1 MKTSISYIPKGLV
14 SQELYPRICDI
25 IDDVISKNETEFRDI
40 LNKYKD
46 YDNMSGE
53 AVQETLKEFGY
64 ESIIKI
70 LNLPDSTSARL
81 GYFLNAISLLKGHKE
96 GVKLVCRLLGGNA
109 VIKEWFDD
117 FIGYSDGDWTAST
130 AYTNDFTVKG
140 LCPSDGNTY
149 LYKATITGGGIS
161 GPSIPAW
168 PDALYS
174 TVLDNEVTWEN
185 IGKPQVI
192 EYWQPNKAYVAN
204 QHVIAPYYTRVDGYT
219 TPDALINPAPL
230 SNNPFPNPR
239 PAGGKHYVYRCVAAG
254 TTGAT
259 PPAFPTTIGN
269 AYAVVDNTVTWVCLD
284 PEAYYYFDIVW
295 SFPPASATPYTID
308 YFREFI
314 RSYVYPVLSSL
325 LIAAT
330 PDPVTGA
337 GGSWMFSLGCPWCPS
352 QPVSVGTKFVESSGH
367 FHLPYLPTPINTF
380 YLECKL
386 PGITDAVEP
395 NWALYNFGDL
405 IVDGTVT
412 WEKMQIYDEPGKGYN
427 VFDYLNEIQ
436 RIQFATTPLAG
447 YWKASFIG
455 QQTGELAYDI
465 DAATLQTALE
475 GLSTI
480 GPGNVVVTGDIT
492 TSFEI
497 EFVNVL
503 QGTNV
508 PMIYLDLTH
517 LV

>member
-1 MKTSISYIPKGLV
+1 MKPSLSYIPKGLV
-14 SQELYPRICDI
+14 SQELYPRICDV
-25 IDDVISKNETEFRDI
+25 IDEVISKNETEFKDI

-46 YDNMSGE
+46 YSDQSGE

-70 LNLPDSTSARL
+70 LNLPDTTAARL
-81 GYFLNAISLLKGHKE
+81 GFFINAISLLKGHKE
-96 GVKLVCRLLGGNA
+96 GVVLVCRLLGGNA

-117 FIGYSDGDWTAST
+117 FIGYSDGEWIAST
-130 AYTNDFTVKG
+130 PYTDDFTIRAM
-140 LCPSDGNTY
+140 CPADGNTY
-149 LYKATITGGGIS
+149 LYKASITGAGMS
-161 GPSIPAW
+161 GPSLPAW
-168 PDALYS
+168 PSNLYS
-174 TVLDNEVTWEN
+174 TILDNEVTWEN

-204 QHVIAPYYTRVDGYT
+204 QHVIAPYYTRLSGY
-219 TPDALINPAPL
+219 PDPAALIYPAPV
-230 SNNPFPNPR
+230 SIDPFPNPR
-239 PAGGKHYVYRCVAAG
+239 PSAGKHYIYRCVNAG
-254 TTGAT
+254 TTDAT
-259 PPAFPTTIGN
+259 APVFPTTIGN
-269 AYAVVDNTVTWVCLD
+269 SVVDGTVTWVCLD

-295 SFPPASATPYTID
+295 SFPSASATPYTID

-337 GGSWMFSLGCPWCPS
+337 GGSLIFSLGCPWCPNQS
-352 QPVSVGTKFVESSGH
+352 VSVSQCFVESTGH
-367 FHLPYLPTPINTF
+367 YHLPSVPTPINTF
-380 YLECKL
+380 YVECKL

-412 WEKMQIYDEPGKGYN
+412 WEKKQIYDEPGKGFN

-436 RIQFATTPLAG
+436 RIQFASTPLAG
-447 YWKASFIG
+447 YWKAAFIG

-465 DAATLQTALE
+465 DAATLQAALE

-503 QGTNV
+503 QGLNV

-517 LV
+517 IV